1 MNEKAVAKS
10 LVAILSDLIAIPSPY
25 PPGESVDICR
35 YAAARLKKAGYKV
48 QVLARKKGVDNVVAK
63 MGKGSPRIVFNAHV
77 DTVGV
82 GDREN
87 WKTDPFKAVV
97 KNGHVFGL
105 GAGNCKGS
113 MAVQL
118 WLAEEIARR
127 GGPVKGEVCFTFV
140 ADEENLGP
148 EGMSFL
154 RDKGHVKPDALI
166 LGAQTENQM
175 IVSERGVF
183 WARITTKGKAA
194 HAGNPGAG
202 DNAIARMTRLLAA
215 IDTGLAPRI
224 DKRVDGPMRST
235 MNVGMIRGGHNTNV
249 VPASC
254 MVEIDRRLLP
264 SERVKSAYKELV
276 DTLKRR
282 GRAEGQLGLRVPHRH
297 QRLQGLGQGHGDRGT
312 RRRDQVAPGQAGE
325 VPQRDRRLRRPLLRR
340 RQDRDHQYRPRLRRR
355 RTCGERVRA
364 DRRDGGLGGHP
375 ARCHRE
381 ADGAAMRRA
390 RAALAG
396 AALAAVA
403 ASAVAQDIPI
413 ETGTPFKLARAVPA
427 PWVTAPARA
436 VIPGALRGKP
446 ITFAQGRV
454 AGPHPLAC
462 NQARYVFTIVPPEGL
477 FQGNLPAPQPAAAQR
492 FGLGAQTLTMQ
503 LSCSTGVFDFHV
515 ASSTRL
521 LLALDNVVWTLDRA
535 AGPAPVPPDTIVQRV
550 LLDHFTHD
558 MAFTPETAARKR
570 AWFTPSLNRA
580 IATYFAQKF
589 PEDEPPPINGDP
601 ITNSQDYPTRFEIA
615 RAAIKGRAATVRVT
629 FADEGRSRP
638 TDFRLRKSDGGA
650 WRIDDLAYDDGS
662 TFRQSLAARP

>member
-1 MNEKAVAKS
+1 MNETALAKS
-10 LVAILSDLIAIPSPY
+10 LVAILCDLIAIPSPY

-63 MGKGSPRIVFNAHV
+63 LGKGNPRIVFNAHV

-127 GGPVKGEVCFTFV
+127 GGPRKGEVCFTFV

-202 DNAIARMTRLLAA
+202 DNAIARMTRLLTA
-215 IDTGLAPRI
+215 IDANLAPKI
-224 DKRVDGPMRST
+224 DKRIDGPMRST

-264 SERVKSAYKELV
+264 KERVKGAYKELE
-276 DTLKRR
+276 DTLKR
-282 GRAEGQLGLRVPHRH
+282 
-297 QRLQGLGQGHGDRGT
+297 
-312 RRRDQVAPGQAGE
+312 AGE
-325 VPQRDRRLRRPLLRR
+325 PKGSW
-340 RQDRDHQYRPRLRRR
+340 
-355 RTCGERVRA
+355 TCEFLTGTN
-364 DRRDGGLGGHP
+364 GFKGS
-375 ARCHRE
+375 
-381 ADGAAMRRA
+381 ADGMAI
-390 RAALAG
+390 
-396 AALAAVA
+396 AALAAAIKERLGRPARFLNATGVSDGRYFADDGIEIINIGPGSGVA
-403 ASAVAQDIPI
+403 GHAANESVPVAEMVDSAVIQLAAI
-413 ETGTPFKLARAVPA
+413 EKLM
-427 PWVTAPARA
+427 
-436 VIPGALRGKP
+436 
-446 ITFAQGRV
+446 
-454 AGPHPLAC
+454 
-462 NQARYVFTIVPPEGL
+462 
-477 FQGNLPAPQPAAAQR
+477 
-492 FGLGAQTLTMQ
+492 GLG
-503 LSCSTGVFDFHV
+503 
-515 ASSTRL
+515 
-521 LLALDNVVWTLDRA
+521 
-535 AGPAPVPPDTIVQRV
+535 
-550 LLDHFTHD
+550 
-558 MAFTPETAARKR
+558 
-570 AWFTPSLNRA
+570 
-580 IATYFAQKF
+580 
-589 PEDEPPPINGDP
+589 
-601 ITNSQDYPTRFEIA
+601 
-615 RAAIKGRAATVRVT
+615 
-629 FADEGRSRP
+629 
-638 TDFRLRKSDGGA
+638 
-650 WRIDDLAYDDGS
+650 
-662 TFRQSLAARP
+662 